1 MENLQ
6 GNENEKEKEKKRADS
21 TSRSWC
27 WPAKQLMY
35 YFSYGSNM
43 SIRRLRLR
51 VPSASRIGAGVLKKH
66 ELRFHKVSSK
76 DGSAKCDVRVTD
88 NPDQKVY
95 GVVYR
100 IAEAEKPGLDQ
111 AEGLGFGYE
120 QKNIL
125 IGLQVG
131 ADVQAYCYYATSI
144 DPHLKPL
151 DWYKEHVLR
160 GARENSLPEAYIR
173 SIEAIEAVPDSNA
186 ARHDRELSVY
196 RWTEGGMA
204 Y

>member
-1 MENLQ
+1 M
-6 GNENEKEKEKKRADS
+6 
-21 TSRSWC
+21 
-27 WPAKQLMY
+27 
-35 YFSYGSNM
+35 
-43 SIRRLRLR
+43 
-51 VPSASRIGAGVLKKH
+51 
-66 ELRFHKVSSK
+66 SSK
-76 DGSAKCDVRVTD
+76 DGSAKCDVQVTD
-88 NPDQKVY
+88 NPDQRVY

-125 IGLQVG
+125 VGLQDG
-131 ADVQAYCYYATSI
+131 AVVQAFCYYATKI
-144 DPHLKPL
+144 NLQLKPL

-173 SIEAIEAVPDSNA
+173 SIEAIDAIPDSNT
-186 ARHDRELSVY
+186 ARSERELSVY